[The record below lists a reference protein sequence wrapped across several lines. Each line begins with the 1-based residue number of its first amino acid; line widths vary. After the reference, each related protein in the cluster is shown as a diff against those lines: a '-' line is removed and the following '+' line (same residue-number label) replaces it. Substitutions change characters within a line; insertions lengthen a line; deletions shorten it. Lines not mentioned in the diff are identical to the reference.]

1 MSVFDR
7 RKDLDLAGKLG
18 TPTRPEAVPS
28 LADYVAAEA
37 TVVAPSATL
46 APPEKL
52 HRLTHKSLDTYD
64 EVLSTP
70 LHHLPDRE
78 RKMFLS
84 AKMRAAR
91 DVFYGRMRID
101 EQALKRQKLDALPKL
116 LEEIRQ
122 AKAAN
127 PALTIAGRLK

>member
-7 RKDLDLAGKLG
+7 RKDLDLASKLG
-18 TPTRPEAVPS
+18 APTPARPEAVPS

-78 RKMFLS
+78 RKMLLA
-84 AKMRAAR
+84 AKVRVAC
-91 DVFYGRMRID
+91 DVFSRRNHARGVGNERV
-101 EQALKRQKLDALPKL
+101 
-116 LEEIRQ
+116 
-122 AKAAN
+122 
-127 PALTIAGRLK
+127 